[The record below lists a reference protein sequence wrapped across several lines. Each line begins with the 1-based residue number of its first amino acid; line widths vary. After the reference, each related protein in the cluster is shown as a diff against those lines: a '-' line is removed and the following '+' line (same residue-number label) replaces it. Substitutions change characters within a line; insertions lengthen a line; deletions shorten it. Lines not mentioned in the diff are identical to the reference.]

1 MKVRALACLIPL
13 LFIAPATAIAEVS
26 ALEIIRQADDIR
38 SPNKPFRYTVTVLEY
53 KSGAQ
58 KPTNKQVLDI
68 SMRFLKPENGV
79 EADARSLARFVYP
92 PRDKGKVMLSDW
104 YDLWFY
110 TPDLRRPIP
119 ISRSQ
124 RLLGQISNGDVIV
137 TNFEYAYHATLE
149 GEEAC
154 GSATCYKLMLER
166 KSPEVTYPKVG
177 YLVEKGSYRP
187 FKASYYSLDDKL
199 IKEVTYQNF
208 TPLLG
213 KERPSRIVVAD
224 ARHGSGYSVMEYSD
238 VRFESLPLSHF
249 TKEYIQRGG
258 N

>member
-13 LFIAPATAIAEVS
+13 LFIAPATATAQVS

-58 KPTNKQVLDI
+58 EPTNKQVLDI

-199 IKEVTYQNF
+199 IKEVTYHNF